1 MPLSRDPPL
10 TNREYAYVSISGL
23 GQHEV
28 ITTALGLQPS
38 NAWNVGD
45 VNPRN
50 GKPRKNMRWEL
61 HSGLDDTH
69 SLREHID
76 ELLLMLGTK
85 ELAVRALWVEYDL
98 TLQCVGYFL
107 PMGHGAHLDREV
119 VRQAAG
125 LGLAFDLDFYF
136 VEDLDA
142 ERRDEKE

>member
-1 MPLSRDPPL
+1 
-10 TNREYAYVSISGL
+10 
-23 GQHEV
+23 
-28 ITTALGLQPS
+28 
-38 NAWNVGD
+38 VGD

-69 SLREHID
+69 PLREHID
-76 ELLLMLGTK
+76 ALLLTLGPK
-85 ELAVRALWVEYDL
+85 ELAVRGLWVEYDL

-136 VEDLDA
+136 VEDMDA
-142 ERRDEKE
+142 ERRDVKE